1 MLLQKGLKLS
11 VGMLS
16 VMLLFGCAS
25 AVFPDFED
33 DTDIVISDGGK
44 VEIRKV
50 EEKGVLVSDKD
61 NAAYDDEDKG
71 VTLEKAEKAEPAAVV
86 EVKKEDI
93 VPAEDKIE
101 EDSETKEET
110 KKDKGDR
117 QPEDNVKIV
126 DSKAETNDSAMIDKA
141 PSMHY
146 LAATIYFE
154 DGGAV
159 VDSSYYAVLR
169 KIAKLVKEN
178 DASVTVYGFAS
189 SRTRDTDP
197 ATHKLIN
204 FNVSAK
210 RAENTVKAL
219 RRAGVPANKIVM
231 QALSDSMPMYQEVMP
246 AGERLNRRA
255 EIYLTY

>member
-1 MLLQKGLKLS
+1 M
-11 VGMLS
+11 
-16 VMLLFGCAS
+16 
-25 AVFPDFED
+25 
-33 DTDIVISDGGK
+33 
-44 VEIRKV
+44 
-50 EEKGVLVSDKD
+50 
-61 NAAYDDEDKG
+61 
-71 VTLEKAEKAEPAAVV
+71 
-86 EVKKEDI
+86 
-93 VPAEDKIE
+93 
-101 EDSETKEET
+101 
-110 KKDKGDR
+110 
-117 QPEDNVKIV
+117 
-126 DSKAETNDSAMIDKA
+126 

-154 DGGAV
+154 DGGAAV
-159 VDSSYYAVLR
+159 GSSYNATLR

-178 DASVTVYGFAS
+178 DAAVTVYGFAS

-204 FNVSAK
+204 FNISAK

-219 RRAGVPANKIVM
+219 RRAGVPADKITM